1 MGEAV
6 DVLISG
12 AGPVGASLALALR
25 QQGLSC
31 ELLDAAPRPVQGDDR
46 SLGLTSGTQ
55 RLLKQLGVWQYITQA
70 EPIRA
75 LHISERGRFGHC
87 HIQAADHGLES
98 MGATVPAQQ
107 LHDALQQALA
117 AQNITVQREQR
128 VVSSDMHCAEQRA
141 VTLASGE
148 CMRTRLLVGADGVK
162 SSVRADLGIEV
173 DVEDYGQVALVSQF
187 DAQRDPEGCA
197 YERFAADGPLAV
209 LPRGGLRVGSIW
221 MVSTDHAAQLMELD
235 DMAYA
240 QAFQSAFGWRLGRLR
255 CAAPRLQW
263 PLRRLRAR
271 ALSAPR
277 AVLLGN
283 AATAFHPLAAQGF
296 NLALRDVEAL
306 TRALAGAQDP
316 GMPEQLRR
324 WEHSRYADHNR
335 VERMTDG
342 LVKMFSQRLP
352 VLSQVRA
359 LGLAAMGLLEPAQ
372 ARMVHD
378 SAGVAEAEV

>member
-1 MGEAV
+1 MSAGV

-12 AGPVGASLALALR
+12 AGPVGASLALALK
-25 QQGLSC
+25 QQGLQC
-31 ELLDAAPRPVQGDDR
+31 RLLDAAPAPVQGDDR

-55 RLLKQLGVWQYITQA
+55 RLLEQLGVWQHITQA

-107 LHDALQQALA
+107 LHDALHKALA
-117 AQNITVQREQR
+117 AQGIEVLREQK
-128 VVSSDMHCAEQRA
+128 VVSTEMRCAEQRA

-148 CMRTRLLVGADGVK
+148 CVHARLLVGADGVK

-173 DVEDYGQVALVSQF
+173 QLEDYGQVALVSQF
-187 DAQRDPEGCA
+187 DAQRDPQGCA

-209 LPRGGLRVGSIW
+209 LPRGGQRVGSIW
-221 MVSTDHAAQLMELD
+221 MVSTAQAAALMNVD
-235 DMAYA
+235 DEAYA
-240 QAFQSAFGWRLGRLR
+240 QAFQQAFGWRLGRLR
-255 CAAPRLQW
+255 SAAPRLQW
-263 PLRRLRAR
+263 PLRRLRAQ

-306 TRALAGAQDP
+306 RLALQGAPDP
-316 GMPEQLRR
+316 GRPELLRR
-324 WEHSRYADHNR
+324 WEQSRRADHDR

-342 LVKMFSQRLP
+342 LVKVFTQRLP
-352 VLSQVRA
+352 VLSQLRA

-378 SAGVAEAEV
+378 SAGVAEAQV

>member
-1 MGEAV
+1 MTAGV

-12 AGPVGASLALALR
+12 AGPVGASLVLALK
-25 QQGLSC
+25 QQGLQC
-31 ELLDAAPRPVQGDDR
+31 RLLDAAPAPVQGDDR

-55 RLLKQLGVWQYITQA
+55 RLLQQLGVWQHITQA

-107 LHDALQQALA
+107 LHDALHKALA
-117 AQNITVQREQR
+117 AQGIEVLREQK
-128 VVSSDMHCAEQRA
+128 VVSTEMHCAEQRA

-148 CMRTRLLVGADGVK
+148 CVHARLLVGADGVK

-173 DVEDYGQVALVSQF
+173 QLEDYGQVALVSQF
-187 DAQRDPEGCA
+187 DAQRDPQGCA

-209 LPRGGLRVGSIW
+209 LPRGGQRVGSIW
-221 MVSTDHAAQLMELD
+221 MVSTAQAAVLMNLD
-235 DMAYA
+235 DEAYA
-240 QAFQSAFGWRLGRLR
+240 QAFQQAFGWRLGRLR
-255 CAAPRLQW
+255 SAAPRLQW
-263 PLRRLRAR
+263 PLRRLRAQ

-306 TRALAGAQDP
+306 RLALQGASDP
-316 GMPEQLRR
+316 GAPELLRR
-324 WEHSRYADHNR
+324 WEQSRRADHDR

-342 LVKMFSQRLP
+342 LVKVFTQRLP
-352 VLSQVRA
+352 VLSQLRA

-378 SAGVAEAEV
+378 SAGVAEAQV

>member
-1 MGEAV
+1 MAEAV

-12 AGPVGASLALALR
+12 AGPVGASLALALK
-25 QQGLSC
+25 QQGLQC
-31 ELLDAAPRPVQGDDR
+31 RLLDAAPAPVQGDDR

-55 RLLKQLGVWQYITQA
+55 RLLQQLGVWQHITQA

-107 LHDALQQALA
+107 LHEALHKALT
-117 AQNITVQREQR
+117 AQGIEVLREQK
-128 VVSSDMHCAEQRA
+128 VVSTEMHCAEQRA

-148 CMRTRLLVGADGVK
+148 CVHARLLVGADGVK

-173 DVEDYGQVALVSQF
+173 QLEDYGQVALVSQF
-187 DAQRDPEGCA
+187 DAQRDPQGCA

-209 LPRGGLRVGSIW
+209 LPRGGQRVGSIW
-221 MVSTDHAAQLMELD
+221 MVSTAQAAVLMNLD
-235 DMAYA
+235 DEAYA
-240 QAFQSAFGWRLGRLR
+240 QAFQQAFGWRLGRLR
-255 CAAPRLQW
+255 SAAPRLQW
-263 PLRRLRAR
+263 PLRRLRAQ

-306 TRALAGAQDP
+306 RLALQGESDP
-316 GMPEQLRR
+316 GAPELLRR
-324 WEHSRYADHNR
+324 WEQSRRADHDR

-342 LVKMFSQRLP
+342 LVKVFTQRLP
-352 VLSQVRA
+352 VLSQLRA

-378 SAGVAEAEV
+378 SAGVAEAQV